1 MKKLEEKFG
10 IFGIMKY
17 KEKSDEQSFVKHE
30 KHKLSEN

>member
-1 MKKLEEKFG
+1 MKKLDEKIIFFWG
-10 IFGIMKY
+10 IKF